1 MWEIW
6 VQQLINGLSAG
17 MAYALVALGL
27 TLIFGVLHVINFAH
41 GEFYLM
47 GGLGLVLLVQ
57 GAGIPYPVAIL
68 GAVVAAA
75 AVSWVV
81 DRVVVRD
88 VVDRP
93 GGFSTVLL
101 ATYAVSLLVSQA
113 VFFTWGSAPQRVDGV
128 SGILEIGG
136 VTITF
141 QRLVVIFAG
150 MAVLIALDMLL
161 RRSPLGRE
169 LRAVA
174 QDPFAA
180 RAIGIDV
187 RRIRTT
193 TFVISGAI
201 AGLAG
206 ALLTPISLFSPHMGE
221 AVLIKAFV
229 VVVIGGMGNVP
240 GAVVAGLMLGLLE
253 AVLGRFIP
261 PGFALALIYSLLVAM
276 LLVRPYGLLRS
287 SSR

>member
-6 VQQLINGLSAG
+6 VQQLFNGLSAG

-57 GAGIPYPVAIL
+57 MAGLPYPVAIL
-68 GAVVAAA
+68 GAVIVAA
-75 AVSWVV
+75 AVSWIV

-113 VFFTWGSAPQRVDGV
+113 VFFTWGSAPQRIDGIP
-128 SGILEIGG
+128 GILEVGG
-136 VTITF
+136 VTITY

-150 MAVLIALDMLL
+150 MVVLVVLDLVL
-161 RRSPLGRE
+161 RRSTLGRE
-169 LRAVA
+169 TRAVA
-174 QDPFAA
+174 QDAFAA
-180 RAIGIDV
+180 KAIGIDV
-187 RRIRTT
+187 RRVRTA

-229 VVVIGGMGNVP
+229 VVVIGGMGNVG
-240 GAVVAGLMLGLLE
+240 GAVVAGISLGLLE
-253 AVLGRFIP
+253 AILGRFIA
-261 PGFALALIYSLLVAM
+261 PGFALALIYSLLVAI
-276 LLVRPYGLLRS
+276 LLVRPNGLLP

>member
-6 VQQLINGLSAG
+6 VQQLFNGLSAG

-57 GAGIPYPVAIL
+57 MAGLPYPVAIL
-68 GAVVAAA
+68 GAVTVAA
-75 AVSWVV
+75 AVSWIV

-113 VFFTWGSAPQRVDGV
+113 VFFTWGSAPQRVDGIP
-128 SGILEIGG
+128 GILELGG
-136 VTITF
+136 VTITY

-150 MAVLIALDMLL
+150 MVVLVVLDFVL
-161 RRSPLGRE
+161 RRSTLGRE
-169 LRAVA
+169 TRAVA
-174 QDPFAA
+174 QDAFAA
-180 RAIGIDV
+180 RAIGINV
-187 RRIRTT
+187 RRVRTA

-229 VVVIGGMGNVP
+229 VVVIGGMGNVG
-240 GAVVAGLMLGLLE
+240 GAVVAGISLGLLE
-253 AVLGRFIP
+253 AILGRFIP
-261 PGFALALIYSLLVAM
+261 PGFALALIYSLLIAI
-276 LLVRPYGLLRS
+276 LLVRPNGLLP

>member
-6 VQQLINGLSAG
+6 VQQLFNGLSAG

-47 GGLGLVLLVQ
+47 GGLGLVVLVQ
-57 GAGIPYPVAIL
+57 FAGIPYPVAIL
-68 GAVVAAA
+68 GAVAVAA
-75 AVSWVV
+75 AVSWIV

-88 VVDRP
+88 VVDRS

-113 VFFTWGSAPQRVDGV
+113 VFFTWGSAPQRVDGIA
-128 SGILEIGG
+128 GILEVGG
-136 VTITF
+136 VIVTY

-150 MAVLIALDMLL
+150 MAVLIVLDLIL
-161 RRSPLGRE
+161 RRSTLGRE
-169 LRAVA
+169 TRAVA
-174 QDPFAA
+174 QDAFAA

-187 RRIRTT
+187 RRVRTV

-229 VVVIGGMGNVP
+229 VVVIGGMGNVS
-240 GAVVAGLMLGLLE
+240 GAVVAGLALGLLE
-253 AVLGRFIP
+253 AILGRFMP
-261 PGFALALIYSLLVAM
+261 PGFALALIYSLLIAM
-276 LLVRPYGLLRS
+276 LLVRPNGLLP

>member
-6 VQQLINGLSAG
+6 VQQLFNGLSAG

-47 GGLGLVLLVQ
+47 GGLGLVLIVQ
-57 GAGIPYPVAIL
+57 ATGIPYPVAVL
-68 GAVVAAA
+68 GAVIVAA
-75 AVSWVV
+75 AVSWIV

-113 VFFTWGSAPQRVDGV
+113 VFFTWGSAPQRVDGIP
-128 SGILEIGG
+128 GILEVGG
-136 VTITF
+136 VTITY
-141 QRLVVIFAG
+141 QRLVVVFAG
-150 MAVLIALDMLL
+150 MAVLVVLDLVL
-161 RRSPLGRE
+161 RRSALGRE
-169 LRAVA
+169 TRAVA
-174 QDPFAA
+174 QDAFAA
-180 RAIGIDV
+180 RVVGIDV
-187 RRIRTT
+187 RRVRTV

-229 VVVIGGMGNVP
+229 VVVIGGMGNVG
-240 GAVVAGLMLGLLE
+240 GAVVAGVSLGLLE
-253 AVLGRFIP
+253 AILGRFIA
-261 PGFALALIYSLLVAM
+261 PGFALALIYSLLVAV
-276 LLVRPYGLLRS
+276 LLVRPNGLLS
-287 SSR
+287 PSR

>member
-6 VQQLINGLSAG
+6 VQQLVNGLSSG

-57 GAGIPYPVAIL
+57 LAGIPYPVAIL
-68 GAVVAAA
+68 GAVAMAA

-88 VVDRP
+88 VVDKP

-101 ATYAVSLLVSQA
+101 ATYAVSLLISQA
-113 VFFTWGSAPQRVDGV
+113 VFFTWGSTPQRVDGV
-128 SGILEIGG
+128 AGILEIGG
-136 VTITF
+136 VTVTF

-150 MAVLIALDMLL
+150 MVVLIVLDLLL
-161 RRSPLGRE
+161 RRSTLGRE

-174 QDPFAA
+174 QDAFAA
-180 RAIGIDV
+180 KAIGINV
-187 RRIRTT
+187 RRIRTV

-240 GAVVAGLMLGLLE
+240 GAVVAGIALGLLE
-253 AVLGRFIP
+253 AILGRFIP

-276 LLVRPYGLLRS
+276 LLVRPHGLLRA
-287 SSR
+287 SR

>member
-6 VQQLINGLSAG
+6 VQQLFNGLSAG

-47 GGLGLVLLVQ
+47 GGLGLVVIVQ
-57 GAGIPYPVAIL
+57 ATGIPYPVAVL
-68 GAVVAAA
+68 GAVIVAA
-75 AVSWVV
+75 AVSWIV

-113 VFFTWGSAPQRVDGV
+113 VFFTWGSAPQRVDGIP
-128 SGILEIGG
+128 GILEIGG
-136 VTITF
+136 VTITY
-141 QRLVVIFAG
+141 QRLVVVFAG
-150 MAVLIALDMLL
+150 MAVLVVLDLVL
-161 RRSPLGRE
+161 RRSALGRE
-169 LRAVA
+169 TRAVA
-174 QDPFAA
+174 QDAFAA
-180 RAIGIDV
+180 RVVGIDV
-187 RRIRTT
+187 RRVRTV

-229 VVVIGGMGNVP
+229 VVVIGGMGNVG
-240 GAVVAGLMLGLLE
+240 GAVVAGVSLGLLE
-253 AVLGRFIP
+253 AILGRFIA
-261 PGFALALIYSLLVAM
+261 PGFALALIYSLLVAV
-276 LLVRPYGLLRS
+276 LLVRPNGLLS
-287 SSR
+287 PSR

>member
-6 VQQLINGLSAG
+6 VQQFINGLSAG

-75 AVSWVV
+75 AVSWIV

-88 VVDRP
+88 VVDKP